1 MNHQREEGMKKI
13 ALILAGLAAIFVTLN
28 LKGKIEKW
36 VKDREAENL
45 ASKAF

>member
-1 MNHQREEGMKKI
+1 MKKI
-13 ALILAGLAAIFVTLN
+13 ALVIAGLAAIFVTLN

-36 VKDREAENL
+36 VIKDRAAETL

>member
-1 MNHQREEGMKKI
+1 MKKI
-13 ALILAGLAAIFVTLN
+13 ALIVAGLAAIFVTLN

-36 VKDREAENL
+36 VMDKKAENL